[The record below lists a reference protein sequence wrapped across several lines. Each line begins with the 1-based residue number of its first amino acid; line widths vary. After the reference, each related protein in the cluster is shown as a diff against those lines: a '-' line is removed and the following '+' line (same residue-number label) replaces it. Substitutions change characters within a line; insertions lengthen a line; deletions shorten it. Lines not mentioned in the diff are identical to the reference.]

1 MDLALILALETIR
14 KKIQHLNGAGGV
26 GIKVTSGIRCR
37 SHNQKV
43 KGAAAE
49 SWHIPRGEK
58 CHAADIT
65 FWDPKLRTPENILLL
80 YFLADQAGAKGLG
93 IYVNRIHIDTRKTLG
108 NARWS
113 HESWENR
120 DRAG

>member
-1 MDLALILALETIR
+1 M
-14 KKIQHLNGAGGV
+14 
-26 GIKVTSGIRCR
+26 
-37 SHNQKV
+37 V
-43 KGAAAE
+43 KGASLK
-49 SWHIPRGEK
+49 SWHVPRDGK

-65 FWDPKLRTPENILLL
+65 FWDQNLRTPENILLL

-93 IYVNRIHIDTRKTLG
+93 IYSNRIHMDTRKTLG

-120 DRAG
+120 D